1 MTTRFRSC
9 ALVLGVLAWLPVAV
23 SQQPVKL
30 PEEVERASILG
41 VPLDPESRVDPARMP
56 ADFGRR
62 ALDSLGL
69 RAEQLAAARAATYSA
84 TRLEDSSGELAVY
97 SSSLVKQ
104 GDRWVFW
111 SEDLPQETVRSGGE
125 VQVTFDTARDG
136 RYLVD
141 FVMDSAPQ
149 EFAVVS
155 GGARTTQMPVSGHL
169 AVIVVGTGREHKV
182 RVLPLGDSQFKAR
195 RFTLFHVT
203 VTPLL

>member
-9 ALVLGVLAWLPVAV
+9 ALVLGVVFWLPVTVA
-23 SQQPVKL
+23 QQPVKL
-30 PEEVERASILG
+30 PEEVQRASVMG
-41 VPLDPESRVDPARMP
+41 VPLDPETRVDPARMP
-56 ADFGRR
+56 ADLGRR
-62 ALDSLGL
+62 ALESLGL
-69 RAEQLAAARAATYSA
+69 REEQLAAARAATYSA
-84 TRLEDSSGELAVY
+84 TRLEDSAGKLAVY
-97 SSSLVKQ
+97 SSSVVKQ

-125 VQVTFDTARDG
+125 VQVAFDTARDT

-155 GGARTTQMPVSGHL
+155 GETRTTQTPVSGHL
-169 AVIVVGTGREHKV
+169 AMIVTGTGRAHKV